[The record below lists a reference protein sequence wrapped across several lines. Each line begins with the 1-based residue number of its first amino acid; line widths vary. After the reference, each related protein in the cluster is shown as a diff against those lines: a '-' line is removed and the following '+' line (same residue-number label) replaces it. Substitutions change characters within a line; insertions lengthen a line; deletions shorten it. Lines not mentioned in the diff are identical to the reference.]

1 MSTAQSPDER
11 PLEIAIIVGSV
22 RKDRLSERAAR
33 LIATRAEAAGH
44 HPRLVD
50 LRELALP
57 IYDEEEATEQHPG
70 VLAYKALLSGVD
82 ATAWLSPEYNYT
94 FTAAIKNAIEHTP
107 KLRQTPA
114 ALCGLSSGPFGGGR
128 AIEHL
133 RQVMPDM
140 GAVAIPRIMR
150 FSDAKNLFE
159 GDELKRPEIAQRVDD
174 LLGELAWYARALRW
188 GRENLPPLR

>member
-11 PLEIAIIVGSV
+11 PLEIAIIIGSV

-107 KLRQTPA
+107 KL
-114 ALCGLSSGPFGGGR
+114 GGR
-128 AIEHL
+128 SSTS
-133 RQVMPDM
+133 
-140 GAVAIPRIMR
+140 G
-150 FSDAKNLFE
+150 K
-159 GDELKRPEIAQRVDD
+159 
-174 LLGELAWYARALRW
+174 
-188 GRENLPPLR
+188 